1 MAEIEVKLSGKE
13 NFYKENPALW
23 NSNDPHYKNKVHRSL
38 IKVKLLTMFAEKY
51 TEDVKEKTF
60 TPLRRSRLIEVKK
73 LDNGIIPKRTWKFF
87 DKK

>member
-1 MAEIEVKLSGKE
+1 MKEKHLFSSLKMAEIEVKLSGKE

-51 TEDVKEKTF
+51 TEDVKDFHPF
-60 TPLRRSRLIEVKK
+60 TNV
-73 LDNGIIPKRTWKFF
+73 
-87 DKK
+87 